1 MNIQKLWMASLL
13 VLTLAACKK
22 DKPAEDTGTSNKTC
36 TLSSFTSQLLGNME
50 TFQIEYAPDG
60 NISKLKSD
68 FNLHYNRKGDSL
80 IISYM
85 GLFRLGYIVYDNAN
99 RPKEYFTGDIDEP
112 ENFSRTLYQ
121 YTGSALVPSQ
131 ITVNGLID
139 SNANDYIIKNMIY
152 LGENLVSCDLVIT
165 EDGIEQVFALTY
177 EYNLSKKNTAI
188 NLYKQLI
195 PLDFNTVGPF
205 NLTRYVSKNAATKLL
220 IPSQKMTGTY
230 AYTWDQ
236 WGNMLSQAVIM
247 EGDTMDTES
256 YTYLCK

>member
-1 MNIQKLWMASLL
+1 MNIQKLWIASLL

-68 FNLHYNRKGDSL
+68 LNLHYNRKGDSL
-80 IISYM
+80 IISLM
-85 GLFRLGYIVYDNAN
+85 GVYRLGYIVYDHAN
-99 RPKEYFTGDIDEP
+99 RPKEYFVGDVDEP
-112 ENFSRTLYQ
+112 ETFSRILYQ

-152 LGENLVSCDLVIT
+152 LGENLVSCDLVFT
-165 EDGIEQVFALTY
+165 EDEIEEVFALNY

-195 PLDFNTVGPF
+195 PLDFNTIGP
-205 NLTRYVSKNAATKLL
+205 LDLPRYVSKNAATKLN
-220 IPSQKMTGTY
+220 IPSQGMTGTY
-230 AYTWDQ
+230 TYSWDQ
-236 WGNMLSQAVIM
+236 WGNMLSQAIIM
-247 EGDTMDTES
+247 DGDTMDTES